1 MEEGEFGRD
10 SKMIEDLL
18 QECSS
23 QNLDRLILGDLI
35 KQKDVMMGL
44 AKGQRLV
51 SMGQRGS
58 QTVKMLSSAFLLG
71 IKVRYISYLMR
82 CE

>member
-51 SMGQRGS
+51 SMGQRGFPNS
-58 QTVKMLSSAFLLG
+58 QDAIFRFSP
-71 IKVRYISYLMR
+71 RH
-82 CE
+82 